1 MGKLVSWLKYAWGWC
16 KVNWKFIIGFAI
28 PVIICIILRN
38 KNEKE
43 ILKKGLAFREKNLEI
58 ERKAAKL
65 GNELNEKAL
74 TDLEKKK
81 SEIALEHENKKS
93 EIKRTHL
100 RLVEDIDTAEKA
112 TQAIKNKLGGE

>member
-28 PVIICIILRN
+28 PVIICVILRN

-43 ILKKGLAFREKNLEI
+43 LLKKGLAFREKNLEI

-65 GNELNEKAL
+65 SKDLDAAAIKELES
-74 TDLEKKK
+74 KK
-81 SEIALEHENKKS
+81 SEIASEHENKIS
-93 EIKRTHL
+93 EIKKNHL
-100 RLVEDIDTAEKA
+100 RLVKDIDTAEKA
-112 TQAIKNKLGGE
+112 TEAIKKKLKE

>member
-1 MGKLVSWLKYAWGWC
+1 MGQLVSWLKYAWGWC

-28 PVIICIILRN
+28 PVIICVILRN

-65 GNELNEKAL
+65 GNDLNKKAM
-74 TDLEKKK
+74 TDLENRK

-93 EIKRTHL
+93 EIKRNHL